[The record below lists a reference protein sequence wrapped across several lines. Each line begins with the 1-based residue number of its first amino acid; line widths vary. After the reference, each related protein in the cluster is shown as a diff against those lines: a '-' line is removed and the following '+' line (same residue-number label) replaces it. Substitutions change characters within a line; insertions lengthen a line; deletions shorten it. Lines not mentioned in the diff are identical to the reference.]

1 MKLDELER
9 KSILI
14 LGFGTEGQATYEFL
28 RRKWPTKPLTLADR
42 RTLGEFP
49 QELARRLQQD
59 PASSLNLGPGYLDS
73 LVPGKCEVI
82 IKTPGIPASTHQI
95 ARARKSGCLLTS
107 HSQIF
112 LSNYPRD
119 KIIGVTGTK
128 GKSTTTSLI
137 YQILKRGGLPAELVG
152 NIGQPP
158 LATLMDVSG
167 DTYFVHEFSSHQLAE
182 VESSPH
188 IAVLL
193 NIVPEHLD
201 YYSTFDEYVAAKEN
215 ITRFQEPD
223 DFLVFNPA
231 YPIPNAIA
239 QRTQAALRP
248 FNPEDTQGIL
258 KPGDVQLPG
267 KFNLENVMAAVTA
280 ASLCGV
286 ETAAI
291 QDAVRAFRGL
301 PHRLELVG
309 IFNGVTFYDD
319 SIATVPEATL
329 GALDALGSDVQTL
342 ILGGHERNLDF
353 TEFGSRLPGNIGTVI
368 LFPPSGERIWKAIE
382 LHSRNTPIPEALF
395 VESMELAVALA
406 YERTEPGRICLL
418 SPASPSFGVFKDYR
432 ERGDSFKAFIK
443 LLSNSGDI
451 R

>member
-1 MKLDELER
+1 MKLDELNK

-28 RRKWPTKPLTLADR
+28 RRKWPSKPLSIADR

-49 QELARRLQQD
+49 KDLALRIQKD
-59 PASSLNLGPGYLDS
+59 PALSLNFGPDYLDS
-73 LVPGKCEVI
+73 LVREKCEVI
-82 IKTPGIPASTHQI
+82 IKTPGIPASKDQI
-95 ARARKSGCLLTS
+95 ARARKSGCVLTS

-112 LSNYPRD
+112 LSNYPRN
-119 KIIGVTGTK
+119 KIIGITGTK

-137 YQILKRGGLPAELVG
+137 YQILKRAGLPAELVG

-158 LATLMDVSG
+158 LAKLTDLSG
-167 DTYFVHEFSSHQLAE
+167 DSYFVHEFSSHQLAE
-182 VESSPH
+182 LESSPH

-193 NIVPEHLD
+193 NVVPEHLD
-201 YYSTFDEYVAAKEN
+201 YYATFDEYVAAKEN
-215 ITRFQEPD
+215 ITKFQEPE
-223 DFLVFNPA
+223 DFLVFNPD

-239 QRTQAALRP
+239 QRTRAALRP
-248 FNPEDTQGIL
+248 FSTKNVHDIL
-258 KPGDVQLPG
+258 NIGDIPLPG
-267 KFNLENVMAAVTA
+267 KFNLQNVMAAVTA

-286 ETAAI
+286 EAGVI
-291 QDAVRAFRGL
+291 REAVKAFRGL

-309 IFNGVTFYDD
+309 TFNGVTFYDD
-319 SIATVPEATL
+319 SIATVPDATL

-353 TEFGSRLPGNIGTVI
+353 TEFGARLPGNINTVI
-368 LFPPSGERIWKAIE
+368 LFPPTGQRIWKAIE
-382 LHSRNTPIPEALF
+382 LHSRNSPLPEAFF

-406 YERTEPGRICLL
+406 YERTEPGKICLL
-418 SPASPSFGVFKDYR
+418 SPTSPSFGIFKDYR
-432 ERGDSFKAFIK
+432 ERGESFKAFIK